1 LFSPV
6 KPPFAQYEYK
16 ATNSSVSLLLM
27 WSNAPR
33 VCPGL
38 VIHTAEFR
46 EWQKQKWSERCHNDR
61 QNCIVAVKKQVLPH
75 FLVIKKCMQNY
86 ISNSRGNPSIM
97 EKNVAYCFISAS
109 SLSFLFSFFFTVND
123 K

>member
-1 LFSPV
+1 MNIRLQTVQWAYCSCGPTLPGSV
-6 KPPFAQYEYK
+6 LDW
-16 ATNSSVSLLLM
+16 SSTLQSFG
-27 WSNAPR
+27 SDKNN
-33 VCPGL
+33 
-38 VIHTAEFR
+38 TAEFR